1 MIIPSLSDY
10 QILIFSNDIY
20 YCKTLIIRMTL
31 FSQGHRL
38 VYIHETLFSRFNIFC
53 SIILTLEIIGE
64 DFIFAS
70 LWSREFTRK

>member
-20 YCKTLIIRMTL
+20 YCKTPIIRMTF
-31 FSQGHRL
+31 FSRGHRL
-38 VYIHETLFSRFNIFC
+38 GYIYETLFSQFNIFY
-53 SIILTLEIIGE
+53 SIILTLEIIGK

-70 LWSREFTRK
+70 LCSREFTRK